1 MAAGNPHA
9 IRAAKQLLNQSG
21 LVSQEQQFQDEARMM
36 GTLIGSPNQQEAVLA
51 FFEKRSPI
59 FADPA

>member
-1 MAAGNPHA
+1 
-9 IRAAKQLLNQSG
+9 
-21 LVSQEQQFQDEARMM
+21 MM